1 MTEEVLEECKEVK
14 RQIKIDPKEL
24 IMKIV
29 FIIAAAVFI
38 AAVITI
44 CVFIFVQAFPAL
56 KEIGLFNFLFGDEW
70 YPTNETNP
78 RFGIAPMIVGSVY
91 ITGGAL
97 IIGVPIGFLTAVF
110 MARYCP
116 KPIYKVMKPIT
127 NILAGIPS
135 IVYGYF
141 GLMVLVP
148 FVRETFGGDGMSI
161 LTASI
166 VLGIMI
172 LPTIISVSENAIRAV
187 PKSYYEGAVALG
199 ATKERAIF
207 RTEVPAAKSGIVTSL
222 ILGLGR
228 VIGETMA
235 VVMICGNQAR
245 FPDEITDGVRTLTAN
260 IVLEMSYAQPGSLHE
275 GALIATAAVLF
286 VFILIITLLVA
297 LIRKKSK

>member
-1 MTEEVLEECKEVK
+1 MTEEVLEEGKEVK

-172 LPTIISVSENAIRAV
+172 LPTIMSVSENAIRAV

-207 RTEVPAAKSGIVTSL
+207 RTEVPAAKSGIVTSI

>member
-1 MTEEVLEECKEVK
+1 MTEEVLEEKGVGRQSRIVPKEV
-14 RQIKIDPKEL
+14 
-24 IMKIV
+24 IMKVV
-29 FIIAAAVFI
+29 FIVAAAVFI
-38 AAVITI
+38 LAVITI

-56 KEIGLFNFLFGDEW
+56 KEIGLFKFLFGDEW
-70 YPTNETNP
+70 YPTDESNP

-116 KPIYKVMKPIT
+116 KPVYKVMKPIT

-141 GLMVLVP
+141 GLMVIVP

-187 PKSYYEGAVALG
+187 P
-199 ATKERAIF
+199 
-207 RTEVPAAKSGIVTSL
+207 
-222 ILGLGR
+222 
-228 VIGETMA
+228 
-235 VVMICGNQAR
+235 
-245 FPDEITDGVRTLTAN
+245 
-260 IVLEMSYAQPGSLHE
+260 
-275 GALIATAAVLF
+275 
-286 VFILIITLLVA
+286 
-297 LIRKKSK
+297 

>member
-1 MTEEVLEECKEVK
+1 MTEEVLEEKGVGRQSRIVPKEV
-14 RQIKIDPKEL
+14 
-24 IMKIV
+24 IMKVV
-29 FIIAAAVFI
+29 FIVAAAVFI
-38 AAVITI
+38 LAVITI

-56 KEIGLFNFLFGDEW
+56 KEIGLFKFLFGDEW
-70 YPTNETNP
+70 YPTDESNP

-116 KPIYKVMKPIT
+116 KPVYKVMKPIT

-141 GLMVLVP
+141 GLMVIVP

-187 PKSYYEGAVALG
+187 PKSYYEGAIALG

-207 RTEVPAAKSGIVTSL
+207 RTEVPAAKSGIVTSI

-245 FPDEITDGVRTLTAN
+245 FPDEITDGVRTMTAN
-260 IVLEMSYAQPGSLHE
+260 IVLEMSYADTGSLHE

-286 VFILIITLLVA
+286 VFILIITALVA